1 MTALFFFLFAL
12 SSNWG
17 ETFTPL
23 PSASVLTAKG
33 RRSLLYNILKTSFIL
48 WDTLSQVK
56 VQLPLNLIQYMKYCG
71 VGENDTVR
79 QYKC

>member
-1 MTALFFFLFAL
+1 MKKTAKPYHVT
-12 SSNWG
+12 G
-17 ETFTPL
+17 GTFSHL
-23 PSASVLTAKG
+23 PSTSVLTGKG
-33 RRSLLYNILKTSFIL
+33 RRIFLLNILKNIIFIL

-56 VQLPLNLIQYMKYCG
+56 VQFPLNLIQYMKYCG